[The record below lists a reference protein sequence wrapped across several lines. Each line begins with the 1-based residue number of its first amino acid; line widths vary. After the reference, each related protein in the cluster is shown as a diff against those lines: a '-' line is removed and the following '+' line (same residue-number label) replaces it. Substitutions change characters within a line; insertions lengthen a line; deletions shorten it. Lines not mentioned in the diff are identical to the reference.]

1 MFIFGS
7 VMHLVNGEVVKVP
20 VCVLGGGVGGQCGG
34 VEGEKAT
41 TERTK
46 L

>member
-1 MFIFGS
+1 
-7 VMHLVNGEVVKVP
+7 MHLVNGEVVKVP
-20 VCVLGGGVGGQCGG
+20 ALSLGGGRRG

-41 TERTK
+41 TERPK